1 MQRWQSKLVGL
12 LDWVMESSCAL
23 CDRPTATGWC
33 LDCQRQVQQC
43 QTKEHLLGK
52 ADPVFAWGLYAGALK
67 RSITALKYNNQPK
80 LAHPLGK
87 WLGEAWNSTIPAAN
101 SPAAKSLLVMPIP
114 MHQDKQKQRGFNQ
127 AELIAEAFC
136 EQTQLSLER
145 RALIRIRATEAQF
158 SLAANAR
165 EQNLAGAFQVNS
177 TFRNRSSRSVLL
189 IDDIYTTGATA
200 RAAIQALQ
208 QQGLSV
214 WGIAAVAR
222 AGTQN

>member
-1 MQRWQSKLVGL
+1 MQRWQSKLFGL

-43 QTKEHLLGK
+43 QTKEHLLRQ

-67 RSITALKYNNQPK
+67 RSLTTLKYNNQPQ
-80 LAHPLGK
+80 LARPLGQ
-87 WLGEAWNSTIPAAN
+87 WLGEAWNKTLFAAN
-101 SPAAKSLLVMPIP
+101 SPAANSLLAMPIP
-114 MHQDKQKQRGFNQ
+114 MHEDKRKQRGFNQ

-136 EQTQLSLER
+136 EQTKLPLER
-145 RALIRIRATEAQF
+145 HALMRIRATEAQF
-158 SLAANAR
+158 NLTANAR
-165 EQNLAGAFQVNS
+165 EQNLVGAFQVKPG
-177 TFRNRSSRSVLL
+177 FRGRSSKSVLL

-222 AGTQN
+222 AGD